1 MELLVYT
8 QATVFLPFFCLQAAM
23 FAYSNSL
30 SFPVPLE
37 KSVVYQFV
45 PRTPCFLMCSSR
57 QMQCVLFLIR
67 GADICYTPKKIQAC
81 FKCSY
86 CYASGPVC
94 LGTLGCTK
102 MICKQYT

>member
-37 KSVVYQFV
+37 KSLVYQFV

-67 GADICYTPKKIQAC
+67 DAQKYVTLLKKYRHVSNVHTAMLQGQ
-81 FKCSY
+81 F
-86 CYASGPVC
+86 V
-94 LGTLGCTK
+94 
-102 MICKQYT
+102 